1 MHDMLRTRLLRTIEG
16 LPENQVYQVLDY
28 IEFLQSKYAPAAGTE
43 ASSLQRF
50 ADNLE
55 DRLRRKALNPST
67 LREAFQLIS
76 AADRVLSGVS
86 NAGKKLLN
94 ELGGV
99 EDERPAGTVSPSD
112 PRPPAPGNGGPS
124 SP

>member
-50 ADNLE
+50 ADTLE
-55 DRLRRKALNPST
+55 DKLRRKALNPST

-99 EDERPAGTVSPSD
+99 EDERPAGAASPTD